1 MKRALFCIRKKLFQL
16 GFMIVFLLGFSG
28 FAQTY
33 SWQWAHRGGGNQSIM
48 SNGSF
53 QPQLEQIFDVKID
66 QNNNYYFAGS
76 AINFNPVF
84 MGQTITKYGTNS
96 IDTDIYIVSTDCD
109 GNFRWHTTIGGHVGE
124 SYISMDL
131 DTLGGLYISFS
142 TINSS
147 RSNNTNVP
155 PHYAPS
161 VALGFGT
168 NGANPNPNNRRIA
181 LIKYDTS
188 GNYLWHRMPQD
199 ENVTST
205 NQPGFFQGLGTGYS
219 LTVEPNGTIHW
230 HCQFSPGNHL
240 NGALIVPTSVSEY
253 HVILKYDKDGNYLS
267 HIPLPFTGGSG
278 PNYTKLHRD
287 PLNDRYYFY
296 LTPVNSSGLSAT
308 TWEGETINAAGA
320 VYALDASGI
329 ELWRKVASSPTTLSA
344 SIVGLTTDEQ
354 SNVYLTGTAGN
365 QTINNM
371 YASLAGYTFTQF
383 STSPYLIKL
392 NSSGALLWGTNLN
405 PSTGAT
411 NLNDCNCPGRS
422 LTMNGN
428 EVALAGSLQ
437 ANSWGSLTMP
447 RSYGDGVAPV
457 LVRFNKTTGVP
468 IAMNDVKDVLGV
480 ISSEE
485 LMTVATDL
493 NGNYVVGGYAR
504 STIFLNHPTIAP
516 LTTNGGDS
524 DFFIAKLGN
533 TPCAP
538 PLSVGDQVKPAV
550 KLYPNPTNG
559 MLFKDATDL
568 KGYMV
573 YNLLGQELL
582 RGEFTGTSNYSISLE
597 GLSKGTYLVRLLG
610 LDGVVYMEKVL
621 RE

>member
-1 MKRALFCIRKKLFQL
+1 MKKQLTYAFFFFLFSFF
-16 GFMIVFLLGFSG
+16 GYS
-28 FAQTY
+28 QTY
-33 SWQWAHRGGGNQSIM
+33 EWQWAHRGGGNQNAG
-48 SNGSF
+48 SNASW
-53 QPQLEQIFDVKID
+53 QPSLEQIYDVKID
-66 QNNNYYFAGS
+66 QDNNYYFAG
-76 AINFNPVF
+76 AVTNFNPVF
-84 MGQTITKYGTNS
+84 MGQTITKYGTNN
-96 IDTDIYIVSTDCD
+96 IDTDVYIVSTDCE
-109 GNFRWHTTIGGHVGE
+109 GNYRWHTTLGGHASV
-124 SYISMDL
+124 SYVSIDL
-131 DTLGGLYISFS
+131 DNLGGLYISF
-142 TINSS
+142 TTANFS
-147 RSNNTNVP
+147 RTNNTNVP
-155 PHYAPS
+155 PHYAPG
-161 VALGFGT
+161 VFLGPGT
-168 NGANPNPNNRRIA
+168 SNTPNPNNRSIT
-181 LIKYDTS
+181 LIKYSTS
-188 GNYLWHRMPQD
+188 GSYLWHRMPQD
-199 ENVTST
+199 ENVTT
-205 NQPGFFQGLGTGYS
+205 VYTPGFFETRGLGYS
-219 LTVEPNGTIHW
+219 LIVEPNGTIHW
-230 HCQFSPGNHL
+230 HCRFAPGNHL
-240 NGALIVPTSVSEY
+240 NGALVVPTDVSEF
-253 HVILKYDKDGNYLS
+253 HAILKYDKDGNFLS
-267 HIPLPFTGGSG
+267 HIPLPFTGGVG

-287 PLNDRYYFY
+287 PLNNRYYFY
-296 LTPVNSSGLSAT
+296 FTPVNSSGLSAT
-308 TWEGETINAAGA
+308 TWEGETLTAAGA
-320 VYALDASGI
+320 VYALDASGM

-422 LTMNGN
+422 LTINGD

-447 RSYGDGVAPV
+447 RSYGDGVTPV
-457 LVRFNKTTGVP
+457 LVRFNKSTGVP

-516 LTTNGGDS
+516 LTTNGGYS

-538 PLSVGDQVKPAV
+538 PLSVDDQVKPAV
-550 KLYPNPTNG
+550 KLYPNPTSG
-559 MLFKDATDL
+559 MLYIDATDL

-610 LDGVVYMEKVL
+610 LDGAVSMEKVL